1 MARPKRRNG
10 ARMDLISRIKDWF
23 GKGEEPLPQAAANS
37 LFAYYWEGAAP
48 VPHSVRNVSGQG
60 AEIITTERVYPG
72 TVIHLMLQCG
82 VQSASESGASTSK
95 VLSVRSKVVEHS
107 REGVRVEFLYL
118 NRQEREAARR
128 FLDEIRNRGGG

>member
-1 MARPKRRNG
+1 
-10 ARMDLISRIKDWF
+10 MDLISRIKDWF

-82 VQSASESGASTSK
+82 VQSAGESGASTSK

-128 FLDEIRNRGGG
+128 FLDEIRTRGGG

>member
-1 MARPKRRNG
+1 
-10 ARMDLISRIKDWF
+10 MDLISRIKGWF

-72 TVIHLMLQCG
+72 TVIHLTLQCG
-82 VQSASESGASTSK
+82 AQSASASGGSSSK

-107 REGVRVEFLYL
+107 GEGVRVEFLYL

-128 FLDEIRNRGGG
+128 FLDEIRTRGGG